1 MMPEFLEKFIEIFKL
16 APAIAA
22 LLMVIW
28 LMYKIIL
35 KKDETLKAVAEQS
48 KEDTV
53 RWTKMMTLLEILV
66 NRGDRRDK

>member
-1 MMPEFLEKFIEIFKL
+1 MPEFLEKFIEIFKL

-35 KKDETLKAVAEQS
+35 KKDETLKAVVEQS
-48 KEDTV
+48 KEDAAM
-53 RWTKMMTLLEILV
+53 WTKITTLLEILV
-66 NRGDRRDK
+66 NRDGRSR